1 MVQSNFRARKSG
13 KSVLMSGV
21 CCVPD
26 TRVTCL
32 TGFEVGRL

>member
-13 KSVLMSGV
+13 KSVLTSGD

-26 TRVTCL
+26 TQVTRL